1 MKYYF
6 SRVETALS
14 GHPDNSPVRPASET
28 RVPLNI
34 AIDQAWCLNGYGYN
48 SIAGRHLDWVPSNWP
63 GGPGAGPS
71 PVWARCRPGLRGIH
85 FLIERKEVSR

>member
-28 RVPLNI
+28 RAPLNI

-48 SIAGRHLDWVPSNWP
+48 SIAGRHHGQVPSNSGRGETECASTP
-63 GGPGAGPS
+63 ES
-71 PVWARCRPGLRGIH
+71 TRPL
-85 FLIERKEVSR
+85 KS

>member
-28 RVPLNI
+28 RAPLNI

-48 SIAGRHLDWVPSNWP
+48 SIAGRHLDWVPSNSGRGETECVSAP
-63 GGPGAGPS
+63 ASTS
-71 PVWARCRPGLRGIH
+71 P
-85 FLIERKEVSR
+85 